1 MKYISQSSQNLK
13 MKKYKTVRNNGTP
26 SNRKFKGFNFYIQ
39 CNEKLSQS
47 NRERI
52 LMESEV
58 HLNEV
63 TSSLPQPIEEQIRMG
78 IISELDSNLTDYE
91 LLGGWNKMYDE
102 YGYMMSEFSEQWEKE
117 NMGTI
122 PIQKTPSIVQTLMD
136 EIESLKNRV
145 NQLEKLKTKSIT
157 SHSIGF

>member
-1 MKYISQSSQNLK
+1 MKSYNNP
-13 MKKYKTVRNNGTP
+13 RNNGTP
-26 SNRKFKGFNFYIQ
+26 SHRKFKGFNFYIQ

-78 IISELDSNLTDYE
+78 VISELDSSLSDYE
-91 LLGGWNKMYDE
+91 LLEQWNKMYDE
-102 YGYMMSEFSEQWEKE
+102 YGYLMSEFSEQWEKE
-117 NMGTI
+117 KLGTI
-122 PIQKTPSIVQTLMD
+122 PPQKTPSIVQTLLD
-136 EIESLKNRV
+136 EIESLKKRV
-145 NQLEKLKTKSIT
+145 SELEKLKSKLIPSGSID
-157 SHSIGF
+157 F

>member
-1 MKYISQSSQNLK
+1 MKNYN
-13 MKKYKTVRNNGTP
+13 YPRNNGTP
-26 SNRKFKGFNFYIQ
+26 SQRKFKGFNFYIQ
-39 CNEKLSQS
+39 CNEKLSQR

-63 TSSLPQPIEEQIRMG
+63 TSSLPHPIDEQIRMG
-78 IISELDSNLTDYE
+78 VISELDSNLTDYE

-102 YGYMMSEFSEQWEKE
+102 YGYLMSEFSEQWEKE
-117 NMGTI
+117 KMGTI

-136 EIESLKNRV
+136 EIESLKSRV

>member
-1 MKYISQSSQNLK
+1 MKTYNNH
-13 MKKYKTVRNNGTP
+13 RNNGTP
-26 SNRKFKGFNFYIQ
+26 SHRKFKGFNFYIQ

-78 IISELDSNLTDYE
+78 IISELDSNLNDYE

-102 YGYMMSEFSEQWEKE
+102 YGYLMSEFSEQWEKE
-117 NMGTI
+117 KMGII
-122 PIQKTPSIVQTLMD
+122 PPQKTPSIVQTLMD
-136 EIESLKNRV
+136 EIESLKSRI

>member
-1 MKYISQSSQNLK
+1 MKNYNNP
-13 MKKYKTVRNNGTP
+13 RNNGTP
-26 SNRKFKGFNFYIQ
+26 SKRKFKGFNFYIQ

-63 TSSLPQPIEEQIRMG
+63 TSSLPHPIDEQIRMG
-78 IISELDSNLTDYE
+78 VISELDSNLNDYE

-102 YGYMMSEFSEQWEKE
+102 YGYLMSEFSEQWEKE
-117 NMGTI
+117 KMGTI
-122 PIQKTPSIVQTLMD
+122 PIQKTPSIVQTLLD
-136 EIESLKNRV
+136 EIESFKI
-145 NQLEKLKTKSIT
+145 EMMEMKKLISELSTPK
-157 SHSIGF
+157 SIGF

>member
-1 MKYISQSSQNLK
+1 MK
-13 MKKYKTVRNNGTP
+13 
-26 SNRKFKGFNFYIQ
+26 
-39 CNEKLSQS
+39 
-47 NRERI
+47 
-52 LMESEV
+52 ESEV

-63 TSSLPQPIEEQIRMG
+63 TSSLPQTIEELIRMG
-78 IISELDSNLTDYE
+78 VVSELDSSLTDYE
-91 LLGGWNKMYDE
+91 LLGQWNQIYDE
-102 YGYMMSEFSEQWEKE
+102 YGYLMSEFSEQWEKE

-136 EIESLKNRV
+136 EIESLKSRV

>member
-1 MKYISQSSQNLK
+1 MRTYNQP
-13 MKKYKTVRNNGTP
+13 RNNGTP
-26 SNRKFKGFNFYIQ
+26 SHRKFKGFNFYIQ

-78 IISELDSNLTDYE
+78 VIDELDSSLTDYE
-91 LLGGWNKMYDE
+91 LLEQWNGMYDE
-102 YGYMMSEFSEQWEKE
+102 YGYLMSEFSEQWKKEK
-117 NMGTI
+117 MGTI
-122 PIQKTPSIVQTLMD
+122 PPQKTPSIVQTLLD
-136 EIESLKNRV
+136 EIESLKKRV
-145 NQLEKLKTKSIT
+145 YELEKLKSQPIP
-157 SHSIGF
+157 SGSIGF